1 MSEKI
6 FKNRITQETPNT
18 IKQLK
23 SLWIDMS
30 SDKQLTPNTPN
41 GLFAF
46 TLNPNNFVDAV
57 KLETDFKSI
66 LSHYYHWRYGSKWRK
81 LKHIQVPFQG
91 IIEKQSNGINH
102 IHITIYQYNVEELAL
117 FIGYII
123 KMFKSLYFKASYKIK
138 GKRFTILMVGIT
150 ISLHFLQ
157 IRTNSSVSIE
167 LKFLLISAQICLI
180 HNYLLPTDKYN
191 YHKQGDL
198 MNNNKK
204 NQYLEMFL
212 NIADELLE
220 NHHIKSRRDFSSRYL
235 NKCSNYLGSLVWQNK
250 KPSISSS
257 WALLVNLNRK
267 KQLPHWQKELSKT
280 LYNMALKD

>member
-23 SLWIDMS
+23 SLWIDMN
-30 SDKQLTPNTPN
+30 SDKQLTPNTSN

-46 TLNPNNFVDAV
+46 TINPNNFVDAV

-66 LSHYYHWRYGSKWRK
+66 LSHYYHWRYGSKWRN

-123 KMFKSLYFKASYKIK
+123 KSNALP
-138 GKRFTILMVGIT
+138 LMWSFRLAHMNVQRCST
-150 ISLHFLQ
+150 IS
-157 IRTNSSVSIE
+157 TPKPAKSSARPGQS
-167 LKFLLISAQICLI
+167 ST
-180 HNYLLPTDKYN
+180 LP
-191 YHKQGDL
+191 
-198 MNNNKK
+198 
-204 NQYLEMFL
+204 
-212 NIADELLE
+212 
-220 NHHIKSRRDFSSRYL
+220 
-235 NKCSNYLGSLVWQNK
+235 
-250 KPSISSS
+250 
-257 WALLVNLNRK
+257 
-267 KQLPHWQKELSKT
+267 SKT
-280 LYNMALKD
+280 DYQK